1 MLDMRLNRWEN
12 NLCTHS
18 LCIHI
23 KKEFQLD
30 SKKKMNYSCEYHT
43 ISIKVTSYGAQ
54 GPTFGTKTEE
64 IKTSHYLPIAK
75 SLLL

>member
-43 ISIKVTSYGAQ
+43 TSIKVTS
-54 GPTFGTKTEE
+54 
-64 IKTSHYLPIAK
+64 L
-75 SLLL
+75 